1 MSGWEASS
9 ETSTGPE
16 FFPSAACLN
25 QKRSRGRIAFLQ
37 QCAEV
42 FSRLRFGPGYAEPLG
57 KIYPVD
63 FRIADVEQ
71 AVGNVARIL
80 YAQSGVL
87 YVEDVVGIVGE
98 YYGGDILLFSGL
110 SPEALNGVS
119 GPAISQQG
127 QHRSVGAGQRRTR
140 CTGPSLTNG
149 APVRLS
155 QLLGAVF

>member
-1 MSGWEASS
+1 MRFLPES
-9 ETSTGPE
+9 ETVPGSHSFSP
-16 FFPSAACLN
+16 AVC
-25 QKRSRGRIAFLQ
+25 RSHQPTALWPLVRRT
-37 QCAEV
+37 
-42 FSRLRFGPGYAEPLG
+42 LG

-87 YVEDVVGIVGE
+87 YVKNVVGIVGE

-119 GPAISQQG
+119 GTAISQQG
-127 QHRSVGAGQRRTR
+127 QHRSVGAGQRSTR
-140 CTGPSLTNG
+140 RTGPSLTNG

-155 QLLGAVF
+155 QLFGAVF